1 MDYDGGLQV
10 RANGRHVDLT
20 ALRFDAATDVITAVV
35 RGRRV
40 PVLRLDVTPR
50 RESPMAGQRIVLGG
64 RAALIGDRIVSW
76 AQV

>member
-1 MDYDGGLQV
+1 M
-10 RANGRHVDLT
+10 T
-20 ALRFDAATDVITAVV
+20 AACGCAPTAGTSTGPRSASTPRPTWITAVV